1 MLSTKNLLVQV
12 LVMPNRQNKR
22 NISLISDEELEKRKG
37 SQIPLNTKHNTAWAV
52 RAWKEWVDEGNN
64 KAPVKY
70 DKVREGFN
78 IKQGRAGQM
87 N

>member
-1 MLSTKNLLVQV
+1 MLSTKNLLVQI

-22 NISLISDEELEKRKG
+22 NISLINDEELEQRKENR
-37 SQIPLNTKHNTAWAV
+37 ILLNTKRNTAWAV
-52 RAWKEWVDEGNN
+52 LAWKEWVDERND
-64 KAPVKY
+64 KAPLKH

-78 IKQGRAGQM
+78 IKQGRAGQR